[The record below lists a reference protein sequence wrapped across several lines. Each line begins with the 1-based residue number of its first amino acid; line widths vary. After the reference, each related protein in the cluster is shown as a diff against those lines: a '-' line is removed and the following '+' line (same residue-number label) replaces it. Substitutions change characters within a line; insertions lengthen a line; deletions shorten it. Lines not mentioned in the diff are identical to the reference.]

1 MSTLTTHRLRWES
14 DVVSHADD
22 LLRELYDTH
31 WVRMVRLAGLLLGS
45 NDQAEE
51 VTQDAYVGIFKRLGR
66 FRSAEDAV
74 GYLRTS
80 VVNGTRSVLRHRTVV
95 RNNQPLPDT
104 APDGPEELAV
114 RRDTDTRV
122 LAALRELPMRQR
134 EVLIMRYYSDASGPE
149 IAEALGISVGA
160 VKSHTHRGIAALRE
174 RLGYLV
180 DPDDPTVVERT
191 REGGAS

>member
-1 MSTLTTHRLRWES
+1 M
-14 DVVSHADD
+14 SHADD
-22 LLRELYDTH
+22 LLRELYDAQ

-51 VTQDAYVGIFKRLGR
+51 VTQDAFIGIFKRLGR
-66 FRSAEDAV
+66 FRTADDAV

-95 RNNQPLPDT
+95 RNNQPLPD
-104 APDGPEELAV
+104 PDPAGPEEWAV
-114 RRDTDTRV
+114 RRDADARV

-149 IAEALGISVGA
+149 IGEALGISVGS
-160 VKSHTHRGIAALRE
+160 VKSHTHRGIASLRQ
-174 RLGYLV
+174 RLGALMEN
-180 DPDDPTVVERT
+180 DETFGDRT
-191 REGGAS
+191 AREGGGQ